1 MSSFTEYLQA
11 SYQELQTKVTW
22 PTWRELQES
31 SVLVFVAS
39 LLIAFIVSAMDWVF
53 GVNAAGLHVVRRC
66 RVVVPIALNP
76 AILQS

>member
-1 MSSFTEYLQA
+1 MSSFTEYVQA
-11 SYQELQTKVTW
+11 SFQELQTKVTW

-53 GVNAAGLHVVRRC
+53 GVNAADSVWSGVVGL
-66 RVVVPIALNP
+66 LYQF
-76 AILQS
+76 L

>member
-1 MSSFTEYLQA
+1 MQKLTTMSSLTQYVQA
-11 SYQELQTKVTW
+11 SFQELQTKVTW

-53 GVNAAGLHVVRRC
+53 GVNAADSMWSGAVGL
-66 RVVVPIALNP
+66 LYQ
-76 AILQS
+76 LL

>member
-1 MSSFTEYLQA
+1 MSSFTEYVQA

-39 LLIAFIVSAMDWVF
+39 LLIAFSVSAMDWVF
-53 GVNAAGLHVVRRC
+53 GVNAADSMWSGVVGL
-66 RVVVPIALNP
+66 LYQ
-76 AILQS
+76 LL

>member
-1 MSSFTEYLQA
+1 MLNLNEMSQITEYLQE
-11 SYQELQTKVTW
+11 SYQELVQKVTW

-53 GVNAAGLHVVRRC
+53 GVNAADSMWSGVVGL
-66 RVVVPIALNP
+66 LYQ
-76 AILQS
+76 LL